1 MNKEIAE
8 FLAFLR
14 HEKNASPHTLAA
26 YERDLRQVAA
36 YLKECE
42 VRWDKASNVV
52 LRGFLAELHEQ
63 KRKKTTIGRKL
74 AALRSFYDFELR
86 KKRIAENPAKILARP
101 RQEKRV
107 PSFLSEDETS
117 ELLDLPRSGK
127 PLDLRDRAILELFY
141 ATGIRV
147 SELVGVETGDIHFAE
162 RLVRVRGKGKKE
174 RIVPF
179 GGKAR
184 QALEDYLRQGRPA
197 LAAGGEP
204 PGRRGDGG
212 EAFFLNYR
220 GGRLTTRSVERMVR
234 KCIRRTAVARKISPH
249 SLRHSFAS
257 HLLGRGADLR
267 VIQELLGH
275 ASLATTQKYTHVDLK
290 QLLTVYRKSHPRS

>member
-1 MNKEIAE
+1 MNREIAE

-14 HEKNASPHTLAA
+14 HEKNASPHTLAG
-26 YERDLRQVAA
+26 YERDLLQVAA
-36 YLKECE
+36 YLKERE
-42 VRWDKASNVV
+42 VRWDKAGNVV
-52 LRGFLAELHEQ
+52 LRGFLAELHEK
-63 KRKKTTIGRKL
+63 KRKKSTVGRKL
-74 AALRSFYDFELR
+74 AAMRSFYDFALR
-86 KKRIAENPAKILARP
+86 KKRIAENPARILARP
-101 RQEKRV
+101 RQEKTI
-107 PSFLSEDETS
+107 PSFLSEDETA
-117 ELLDLPRSGK
+117 ELLDLPRSDK
-127 PLDLRDRAILELFY
+127 PIDLRDRAILELFY

-147 SELVGVETGDIHFAE
+147 SELVGIGTGDIHFAE

-184 QALEDYLRQGRPA
+184 EALEDYRRRARPA
-197 LAAGGEP
+197 LAAAP
-204 PGRRGDGG
+204 QDGG

-220 GGRLTTRSVERMVR
+220 GGRLTPRSIERMVR
-234 KCIRRTAVARKISPH
+234 KYIRRTAVARKISPH

-275 ASLATTQKYTHVDLK
+275 ASLSTTQKYTHVDLK

>member
-1 MNKEIAE
+1 MNREITE
-8 FLAFLR
+8 FLAFLK
-14 HEKNASPHTLAA
+14 HEKNASPHTLAG

-36 YLKECE
+36 YLKGRE
-42 VRWDKASNVV
+42 VRWDRAGNVV
-52 LRGFLAELHEQ
+52 LRGFLAELHEK
-63 KRKKTTIGRKL
+63 KRRKATIGRKL
-74 AALRSFYDFELR
+74 AALRSFYDFALR
-86 KKRIAENPAKILARP
+86 KKWIAENPAKMLSRP
-101 RQEKRV
+101 RQEKKV
-107 PSFLSEDETS
+107 PSFLSEDETAA
-117 ELLDLPRSGK
+117 LLDLPGSSR

-147 SELVGVETGDIHFAE
+147 SELVGIETADIHFGE

-174 RIVPF
+174 RLVPF

-184 QALEDYLRQGRPA
+184 EALEDYRRARPA
-197 LAAGGEP
+197 LAVSEA
-204 PGRRGDGG
+204 GG

-220 GGRLTTRSVERMVR
+220 GGRLTTRSVQRMVH
-234 KCIRRTAVARKISPH
+234 KYIRRTAVARKISPH

-275 ASLATTQKYTHVDLK
+275 ASLATTQKYTHVDL
-290 QLLTVYRKSHPRS
+290 QHLLSVYRKSHPRS

>member
-1 MNKEIAE
+1 VGPMNKEISE
-8 FLAFLR
+8 FLSFLR

-36 YLKECE
+36 YLKERE
-42 VRWDKASNVV
+42 VRWDKAGNVL
-52 LRGFLAELHEQ
+52 LRGFLAELHEK
-63 KRKKTTIGRKL
+63 KRKKSTIGRKL
-74 AALRSFYDFELR
+74 AALRSFYAFCIR
-86 KKRIAENPAKILARP
+86 KKWTTENPAKVLATP
-101 RQEKRV
+101 KQEKKV
-107 PSFLSEDETS
+107 PSFLSEDETTS
-117 ELLDLPRSGK
+117 LLDLPRSGK
-127 PLDLRDRAILELFY
+127 PLDLRDQAILELFY

-147 SELVGVETGDIHFAE
+147 SELVGIEMGDIHFGE

-179 GGKAR
+179 GRRAR
-184 QALEDYLRQGRPA
+184 EALEEYSRARREMVDREGA
-197 LAAGGEP
+197 EP
-204 PGRRGDGG
+204 S
-212 EAFFLNYR
+212 FFLNYR
-220 GGRLTTRSVERMVR
+220 GGRLTTRSVQRMVH
-234 KCIRRTAVARKISPH
+234 KHIRRTAVARKISPH

-290 QLLTVYRKSHPRS
+290 QLLAVYKKSHPRS

>member
-1 MNKEIAE
+1 MNKAIAE

-14 HEKNASPHTLAA
+14 HEKNASPHTVAA
-26 YERDLRQVAA
+26 YKRDLEQVAA
-36 YLKECE
+36 YLKERE
-42 VRWDKASNVV
+42 IRWDKAGNVV
-52 LRGFLAELHEQ
+52 LRGFLAELHEK
-63 KRKKTTIGRKL
+63 KRKKATIGRKL
-74 AALRSFYDFELR
+74 AALRSFFNFCVRR
-86 KKRIAENPAKILARP
+86 KYVTENPAKVLARP

-107 PSFLSEDETS
+107 PSFLSEAETAA
-117 ELLDLPRSGK
+117 LLDLPHGGR
-127 PLDLRDRAILELFY
+127 PIDLRDRAILELFY

-147 SELVGVETGDIHFAE
+147 SELVGIETADLHFGE

-184 QALEDYLRQGRPA
+184 EALEDYRGVRAGL
-197 LAAGGEP
+197 AGG
-204 PGRRGDGG
+204 GGGG

-220 GGRLTTRSVERMVR
+220 GGRLTTRSVQRMVR
-234 KCIRRTAVARKISPH
+234 KYIRRTAVARRISPH

-290 QLLTVYRKSHPRS
+290 QLLDVYRKSHPRS

>member
-8 FLAFLR
+8 FLSFLK
-14 HEKNASPHTLAA
+14 HEKNASPHTIAG
-26 YERDLRQVAA
+26 YERDLLQVAA
-36 YLKECE
+36 YLKERE
-42 VRWDKASNVV
+42 VRWDKAGNVV
-52 LRGFLAELHEQ
+52 LRGFLAELHEK

-74 AALRSFYDFELR
+74 AALRSFYDFCLR
-86 KKRIAENPAKILARP
+86 KKYVTENPAKVLARP

-107 PSFLSEDETS
+107 PSFLSEDETTM
-117 ELLDLPRSGK
+117 LLDMPKGNE
-127 PLDLRDRAILELFY
+127 PLERRDRAILELFY

-147 SELVGVETGDIHFAE
+147 SELVGIETADLHFGE

-179 GGKAR
+179 GHK
-184 QALEDYLRQGRPA
+184 ALEAMEDYRRARPV
-197 LAAGGEP
+197 LAEG
-204 PGRRGDGG
+204 GDGG

-220 GGRLTTRSVERMVR
+220 GGRLTTRSVQRMVH
-234 KCIRRTAVARKISPH
+234 KYIRQTAVARKISPH

-290 QLLTVYRKSHPRS
+290 QLLSVYKKSHPRS